1 MLIRGTSR
9 FRQRRG
15 RSAHL
20 PDVEAPSV
28 EGKLMV
34 IRASRNSR
42 LRMSS
47 GSTCCTSWAVA
58 LLGACSLALASWNAV
73 AQGVPQTVRV
83 AVVKATVLAPVL
95 LLAKHL
101 PPGWKTELTY
111 FSSPGDMTNALLTD
125 SVDLAYIGITVAVI
139 ARSKDQPIAVVANI
153 ANKGTAIVARADSAI
168 RTIEDLKGK
177 RVGNLPASIHDI
189 LLREELK
196 QHIVPLDQVTLIRL
210 APADMPAAL
219 QRGDIDAF
227 SGNEPNS
234 SLAILGGYGKIVVY
248 PYDTPIGGI
257 NVGVL
262 TSDKVIKDKAAM
274 LRVWAIAH
282 AKATEEMAA
291 DPEAWADTVSREWGY
306 DRASTRKSIDNIELV
321 WKMDPAWL
329 KQFAVFMDRLK
340 ELSVISKIPEFDH
353 MVVREFVD
361 QVKF

>member
-1 MLIRGTSR
+1 MAAACLLVLAAPEGV
-9 FRQRRG
+9 
-15 RSAHL
+15 AE
-20 PDVEAPSV
+20 EA
-28 EGKLMV
+28 
-34 IRASRNSR
+34 
-42 LRMSS
+42 
-47 GSTCCTSWAVA
+47 
-58 LLGACSLALASWNAV
+58 
-73 AQGVPQTVRV
+73 PQTVRV
-83 AVVKATVLAPVL
+83 ALVKSTVLASAL

-101 PPGWKTELTY
+101 PAGWKTELTY

-196 QHIVPLDQVTLIRL
+196 QHNFPLDQVTLIRL

-234 SLAILGGYGKIVVY
+234 SLAVLGGYGKVVLY

-274 LRVWAIAH
+274 MRVWAVAH
-282 AKATEEMAA
+282 AKATEELAGN
-291 DPEAWADTVSREWGY
+291 PEVWADTASREWGY
-306 DRASTRKSIDNIELV
+306 DRASTRKSIDNIELA

-340 ELSVISKIPEFDH
+340 ELSVISKVPEFDR
-353 MVVREFVD
+353 MVVRAFVD